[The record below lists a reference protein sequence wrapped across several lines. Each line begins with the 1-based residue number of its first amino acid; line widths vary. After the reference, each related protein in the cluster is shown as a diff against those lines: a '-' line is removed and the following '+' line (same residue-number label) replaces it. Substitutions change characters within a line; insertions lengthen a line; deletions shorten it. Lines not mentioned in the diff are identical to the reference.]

1 MKTIHKL
8 YIAFFLSFSFVVSAQ
23 PPNPP
28 GGNGAGGDGTGEQVP
43 VDMYVYL
50 LAVIAIMLIL
60 FFSKK
65 YIPRKI

>member
-8 YIAFFLSFSFVVSAQ
+8 CLPFFLVLSFVVSAQ
-23 PPNPP
+23 PPNPS